1 MQNLHGKGCI
11 LAAMNKI
18 IAILG
23 AVSEE
28 IAEIKKEMNISNR
41 IRLEKSEAWPGK
53 WLGKDIVLVRT
64 GIGKQRA
71 KEATRQVIEKFQ
83 PEVIISL
90 GYAGALTE
98 GMNVGDLLIAKN
110 IISSE
115 SDSPS
120 LEIEGPE
127 NSKWLELA
135 KMIPPPGNAQL
146 KVGRLLTVNQVVHT
160 PKAKKE
166 LANRFQAEAVEME
179 TLEIFLLARQN
190 NITFISLRG
199 ISDAVN
205 HELIDSSS
213 FLSKDGEISKLKAS
227 CYVLTHPSSIKK
239 VLSLQSHAKI
249 ATQNLTDF
257 VSKLLS
263 N

>member
-1 MQNLHGKGCI
+1 MS
-11 LAAMNKI
+11 KI

-28 IAEIKKEMNISNR
+28 IAEIKKAMNISNR

-71 KEATRQVIEKFQ
+71 KEATRQLIAKFQ

-90 GYAGALTE
+90 GYAGALTD
-98 GMNVGDLLIAKN
+98 GMNVGDLLIAKT

-115 SDSPS
+115 SDSQP

-127 NSKWLELA
+127 NLKWLELA
-135 KMIPPPGNAQL
+135 KMTAPPNSAKL
-146 KVGRLLTVNQVVHT
+146 KVGRLLTVDQVVHT

-179 TLEIFLLARQN
+179 TLEIFQLAREN
-190 NITFISLRG
+190 NIAFISVRG

-213 FLSKDGEISKLKAS
+213 FLGKDGKISRLKAGW
-227 CYVLTHPSSIKK
+227 YVLTHPNSIKK
-239 VLSLQSHAKI
+239 ALSLQTQAKI
-249 ATQNLTDF
+249 ATHNLTDF
-257 VSKLLS
+257 ISKLVS

>member
-11 LAAMNKI
+11 LEAMNKI

-71 KEATRQVIEKFQ
+71 KEATSQLIEKFQ

-98 GMNVGDLLIAKN
+98 GMNVGDLLITKT

-127 NSKWLELA
+127 NLKWLELA
-135 KMIPPPGNAQL
+135 KMIAPPNNAKL
-146 KVGRLLTVNQVVHT
+146 KVGRLLTVDQVVHT

-179 TLEIFLLARQN
+179 TFDIFLLARQN
-190 NITFISLRG
+190 NITFFSLRG

-227 CYVLTHPSSIKK
+227 YYVLTHPSSIKK
-239 VLSLQSHAKI
+239 ALALQSHAKI

-263 N
+263 